1 MDIPKFLETIA
12 IFAIACKNAH
22 FLHLIHFDLTL
33 RVSDVIF
40 RSMETMQNIRNFAK
54 RGYFSL
60 KQCLEH
66 GVSRYDLKKLEES
79 GEIKKVDY
87 GLYAFA
93 NVLEDEFFIPQLLSD
108 KIVYSNETALFLTG
122 YSDLLPEKFTVT
134 VPKGYHSKKLWRD
147 FLVRQ
152 TPAEILN
159 EGVQEI
165 RSFYSNPIK
174 VYCIERTLCE
184 LLHSRI
190 DFNKERYIPA
200 IQRYMRSKDRN
211 IWKLSDFA
219 RMFHVEDKIGP
230 YLEVLI

>member
-1 MDIPKFLETIA
+1 METIQKMRK
-12 IFAIACKNAH
+12 FSN
-22 FLHLIHFDLTL
+22 
-33 RVSDVIF
+33 
-40 RSMETMQNIRNFAK
+40 

-66 GVSRYDLKKLEES
+66 GVSRYDLKNLEDS
-79 GEIKKVDY
+79 GKIKKVNY

-93 NVLEDEFFIPQLLSD
+93 NVVEDEYYIPQVLSD
-108 KIVYSNETALFLTG
+108 KVVYSNETALYLTG
-122 YSDLLPEKFTVT
+122 YSDLLPEIFTVT
-134 VPKGYHSKKLWRD
+134 VPKGYHSKKMWQN

-152 TPAEILN
+152 TPAELLN

-165 RSFYSNPIK
+165 QSFYSNPLK

-184 LLHSRI
+184 LLHSRK

-200 IQRYMRSKDRN
+200 LQRYMASKDRK
-211 IWKLSDFA
+211 IWKLTDYA
-219 RMFHVEDKIGP
+219 RMFNVENKIRP

>member
-1 MDIPKFLETIA
+1 MRKFS
-12 IFAIACKNAH
+12 N
-22 FLHLIHFDLTL
+22 
-33 RVSDVIF
+33 
-40 RSMETMQNIRNFAK
+40 

-66 GVSRYDLKKLEES
+66 GVSRYDLKNLEDS
-79 GEIKKVDY
+79 GKIKKVNY

-93 NVLEDEFFIPQLLSD
+93 NVVEDEYYIPQVLSD
-108 KIVYSNETALFLTG
+108 KVVYSNETALYLTG
-122 YSDLLPEKFTVT
+122 YSDLLPEIFTVT
-134 VPKGYHSKKLWRD
+134 VPKGYHSKKLWRN

-152 TPAEILN
+152 TPAELLN

-165 RSFYSNPIK
+165 QSFYSNPLK

-184 LLHSRI
+184 LLHSRK

-200 IQRYMRSKDRN
+200 LQRYMASKDRK
-211 IWKLSDFA
+211 IWKLTDYA
-219 RMFHVEDKIGP
+219 RMFNVENKIRP